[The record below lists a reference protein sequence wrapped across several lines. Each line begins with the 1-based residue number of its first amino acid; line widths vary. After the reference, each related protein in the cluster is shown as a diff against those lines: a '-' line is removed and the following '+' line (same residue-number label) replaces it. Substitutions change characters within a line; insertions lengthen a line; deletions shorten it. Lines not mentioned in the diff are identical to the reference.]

1 MYDSILAIWALTRK
15 TCVSHKI
22 ERSHMDGCMKH
33 QNNMEHQDWTPVVVR
48 ARRGAG
54 TAAKAETRP
63 AVTAAVAQA
72 RRLENDELPKPKTL
86 SAASRQQMIQGRV
99 DHGMNQVQLNQT
111 CSFPPHTIRDI
122 EAGKLHPSPAQLNT
136 INVVLKLALK
146 YE

>member
-1 MYDSILAIWALTRK
+1 
-15 TCVSHKI
+15 
-22 ERSHMDGCMKH
+22 
-33 QNNMEHQDWTPVVVR
+33 MEHQDWTPVVVH
-48 ARRGAG
+48 ARRGGAG
-54 TAAKAETRP
+54 TAAKAEARP

-72 RRLENDELPKPKTL
+72 RRLENDELPKAKTL

-99 DHGMNQVQLNQT
+99 AHGMNQVQMNQA

-122 EAGKLHPSPAQLNT
+122 EASKLHPTPSQLNT

>member
-1 MYDSILAIWALTRK
+1 VHQISGAL
-15 TCVSHKI
+15 
-22 ERSHMDGCMKH
+22 RSSTKLRNQVARCMKH

-54 TAAKAETRP
+54 AAAKTEARP

-99 DHGMNQVQLNQT
+99 AHGMNQVQMNQA

-122 EAGKLHPSPAQLNT
+122 EAGKMHPSPAQLNT